1 MRRPAAAA
9 DRQAPARAVAG
20 VAWNRGAKDAGA
32 LMVRHAPQPRWQ
44 RLRNEKAL
52 HGTWGAG
59 LCKWLLDLGSNQ
71 GPTDYQSG
79 ALPTELSRNK
89 PAIIYTEHAPQML
102 RRQPAPSDAATPN
115 APNAPESH
123 PQTTETSATPTRPTP
138 PEPRAERPERA
149 APPIHASRVS
159 VASPIICR
167 SALAIAAHRGVAS
180 LANTARYGLRAAPC
194 AALRWL
200 RTA

>member
-20 VAWNRGAKDAGA
+20 VSWNRGAKDADA
-32 LMVRHAPQPRWQ
+32 PIVRHAPQPRWQ

-71 GPTDYQSG
+71 GPTDLQSG

-115 APNAPESH
+115 APNAPNAPES
-123 PQTTETSATPTRPTP
+123 QAETGAT
-138 PEPRAERPERA
+138 
-149 APPIHASRVS
+149 PIHASRAS

-167 SALAIAAHRGVAS
+167 SALAIEAHRGVAS
-180 LANTARYGLRAAPC
+180 LANTARYGLRDAPC
-194 AALRWL
+194 AALRW
-200 RTA
+200 RRAAYDI